1 MEVVIAEDDDR
12 GDVLR
17 LLWGSV
23 RLCAGEVGRS
33 GVAGGSNEVLS
44 W

>member
-1 MEVVIAEDDDR
+1 MVEEGVEVVIAEDDDR

-23 RLCAGEVGRS
+23 RLCVGEG
-33 GVAGGSNEVLS
+33 
-44 W
+44 

>member
-1 MEVVIAEDDDR
+1 MVEEGVEVVIAEDDR

-23 RLCAGEVGRS
+23 RLCAGEG
-33 GVAGGSNEVLS
+33 
-44 W
+44 